1 MFAARCI
8 AVPISLPGWPLA
20 RRPRPV
26 TRRSAMPADRDRLID
41 LLCRV
46 ELTLDDL
53 SMIRSKL
60 VELLGGPFADLS
72 GSGQGAWTLPST
84 INLNDG
90 SWLTID
96 QAAHVRHCRR
106 KPIERRL
113 AALGVK
119 LGG

>member
-1 MFAARCI
+1 
-8 AVPISLPGWPLA
+8 
-20 RRPRPV
+20 
-26 TRRSAMPADRDRLID
+26 MPADRVRLID

-90 SWLTID
+90 SWLTIEL
-96 QAAHVRHCRR
+96 AANVRHCSR
-106 KPIERRL
+106 KTIERRL
-113 AALGVK
+113 DEIGVK
-119 LGG
+119 IGGRWWVNRTRLLAPRR